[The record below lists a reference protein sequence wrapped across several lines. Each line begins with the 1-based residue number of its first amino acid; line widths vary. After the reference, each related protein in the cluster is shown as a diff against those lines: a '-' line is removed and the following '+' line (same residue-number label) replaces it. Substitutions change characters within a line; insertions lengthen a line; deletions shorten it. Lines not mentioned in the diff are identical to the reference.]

1 MDTIILAGGFGTR
14 LQSVVSDLPKPMAP
28 VQNRPFLE
36 YQLDYLKQSGINDV
50 ILSVGY
56 LHDVVIR
63 HFGDCYND
71 IRLKY
76 AIENHPLG
84 TGGGI
89 KFATSLMCGED
100 ALVLN
105 GDSFFNINI
114 EKFHSFYEKYHPDI
128 LLALKYM
135 DDLSRYGGVEI
146 DNEGNIVAFREKGL
160 IKDGGYI
167 NGGIYLFN
175 KNILNDFPER
185 FSFEKELLENPDG
198 LKVMGLPFD
207 SDFIDIGIPE
217 DYNKIQSWNWSQLK

>member
-28 VQNRPFLE
+28 VRNRPFLE

-56 LHDVVIR
+56 LHDAVIR

-71 IRLKY
+71 VRLQY
-76 AIENHPLG
+76 AIEYQPLG

-89 KFATSLMCGED
+89 KFATSLMSGED

-114 EKFHSFYEKYHPDI
+114 EKFHSFYVKYHPDI

-135 DDLSRYGGVEI
+135 DDLSRYGGVET

-160 IKDGGYI
+160 IKTGGYI

-175 KNILNDFPER
+175 KNILNEYPEK
-185 FSFEKELLENPDG
+185 FSFEKDLLEKADD